1 MAQTTTTN
9 RFALI
14 DKIDSTRSRF
24 TLALE
29 TVDNVTVAKFC
40 LTASISVPLIGI
52 GATLYG
58 YFTRDF
64 SRTFIGSLITA
75 GGGAFS
81 AWGVSDSLSTLRSL
95 RQACKRE
102 HPSYPYKSK

>member
-9 RFALI
+9 RFTLI
-14 DKIDSTRSRF
+14 DKIDGTRSR
-24 TLALE
+24 
-29 TVDNVTVAKFC
+29 VTVALDTIDEVTMAKFC
-40 LTASISVPLIGI
+40 LTLSVSVPVIGI

-81 AWGVSDSLSTLRSL
+81 TWGVSESISTLRSL

-102 HPSYPYKSK
+102 HPSYPYKTK